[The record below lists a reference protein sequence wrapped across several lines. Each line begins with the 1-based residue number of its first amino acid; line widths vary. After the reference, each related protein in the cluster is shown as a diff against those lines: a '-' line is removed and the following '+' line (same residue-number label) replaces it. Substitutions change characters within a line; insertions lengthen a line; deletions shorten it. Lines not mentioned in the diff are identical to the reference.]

1 MDKPSQSLTQTLS
14 YLKLC
19 TSQIISSQLSVTQPS
34 SARHINDLI
43 SLESIELDHANE
55 QVIELQKVLFR
66 ALHALEAG
74 QTDIVHNALI
84 EGIKQINHELTVP
97 KKKHLAQTS
106 GKEEIL
112 SDPALAG

>member
-19 TSQIISSQLSVTQPS
+19 TSQIISSQLSVSQPGS
-34 SARHINDLI
+34 VKHINDLI
-43 SLESIELDHANE
+43 SLESIELEHANE
-55 QVIELQKVLFR
+55 QVIELQKMLFR

-74 QTDIVHNALI
+74 QTDVVHNALI
-84 EGIKQINHELTVP
+84 EGIMQINHELTVP
-97 KKKHLAQTS
+97 KKKHLAQT
-106 GKEEIL
+106 KNNEDAL

>member
-19 TSQIISSQLSVTQPS
+19 TSQIISSQLSVSQAG
-34 SARHINDLI
+34 SAKHINDLI

-55 QVIELQKVLFR
+55 QVTELQKTLFR

-74 QTDIVHNALI
+74 QSAMVHDALI
-84 EGIKQINHELTVP
+84 DAIEQINHELTVP
-97 KKKHLAQTS
+97 KKKGLSNACV
-106 GKEEIL
+106 GNEEL
-112 SDPALAG
+112 SDPALVG